1 MSKEEEIE
9 ELERQLERLNRASVK
24 ASSVVLSELVEQIE
38 WIENKLKV
46 LKDEQD

>member
-9 ELERQLERLNRASVK
+9 ELERQLERLNRAAIK
-24 ASSVVLSELVEQIE
+24 ASSVVLSELAEQIE
-38 WIENKLKV
+38 WIENKLKT